1 MPVSKKIEKV
11 TKTKAPMLD
20 KVSNVRELEG
30 MGPKTVLSF
39 LQQLDITA
47 IDVRII
53 KSPCIL
59 FRVCV

>member
-1 MPVSKKIEKV
+1 
-11 TKTKAPMLD
+11 MLD

-53 KSPCIL
+53 KTPCIL